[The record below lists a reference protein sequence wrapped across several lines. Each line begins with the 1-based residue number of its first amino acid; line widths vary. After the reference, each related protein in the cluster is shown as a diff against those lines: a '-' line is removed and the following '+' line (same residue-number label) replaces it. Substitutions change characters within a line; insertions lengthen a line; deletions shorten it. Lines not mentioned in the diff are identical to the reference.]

1 MAAFT
6 SFFPPPGRNG
16 SRHNANRSQEHRST
30 PFVFHIPDWSYLNYT
45 ATRFG
50 SFGNSDCPGSS
61 GSSGSSGNSES
72 SDSPDNPALP
82 QEDSSTETVNSEKT
96 YPAVS

>member
-16 SRHNANRSQEHRST
+16 PRHNANRSQEHTST

-61 GSSGSSGNSES
+61 GSSGSS
-72 SDSPDNPALP
+72 DSPALP